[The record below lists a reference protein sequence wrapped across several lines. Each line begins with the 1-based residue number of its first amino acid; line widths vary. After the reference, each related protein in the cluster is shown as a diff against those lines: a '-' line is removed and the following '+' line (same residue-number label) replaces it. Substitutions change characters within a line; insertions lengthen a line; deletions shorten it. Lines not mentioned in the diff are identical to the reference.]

1 MLINGGLGE
10 LRAGT
15 DRYYRY
21 DDDREYGVEKR
32 FTCVVDGEE
41 VAFSG
46 WGKTVIIPK
55 SEALAITG
63 LLAGRAKEAH
73 DFISSY
79 KGTSC
84 GLPLT
89 EIVGA
94 PNENKPKDNEN
105 KPKDWE
111 RIAER
116 LKKGQMKIEFAARI
130 TGESVETLER
140 WLKD

>member
-46 WGKTVIIPK
+46 WGKTVILPK

-84 GLPLT
+84 GLSLT

-94 PNENKPKDNEN
+94 PNENKPKDW
-105 KPKDWE
+105 D

-116 LKKGQMKIEFAARI
+116 LKQGQMKIEFAARI

-140 WLKD
+140 WLKE

>member
-21 DDDREYGVEKR
+21 DDDREYSGEKR

-46 WGKTVIIPK
+46 WGKTVILPK

-79 KGTSC
+79 KGSSC

-94 PNENKPKDNEN
+94 PNENKPKD
-105 KPKDWE
+105 WE

-116 LKKGQMKIEFAARI
+116 LKQGQMKIEFAARI

-140 WLKD
+140 WLKE

>member
-46 WGKTVIIPK
+46 WGKTVILPK

-84 GLPLT
+84 GLPLA
-89 EIVGA
+89 EIVGAPIVGA
-94 PNENKPKDNEN
+94 PNENKPKDW
-105 KPKDWE
+105 D

-116 LKKGQMKIEFAARI
+116 LKQGQMKIEFAARI

-140 WLKD
+140 WLKE

>member
-46 WGKTVIIPK
+46 WGKTVILPK

-84 GLPLT
+84 GLPLA

-94 PNENKPKDNEN
+94 ANEN

-116 LKKGQMKIEFAARI
+116 LKQGQMKIEFAARI

-140 WLKD
+140 WLKE

>member
-46 WGKTVIIPK
+46 WGKTVILPK

-79 KGTSC
+79 KGSSC

-89 EIVGA
+89 EIVDA
-94 PNENKPKDNEN
+94 PNEN

-116 LKKGQMKIEFAARI
+116 LKQGQMKIEFAARI
-130 TGESVETLER
+130 TGEAVETLER
-140 WLKD
+140 WLKE

>member
-46 WGKTVIIPK
+46 WGKTVILPK

-73 DFISSY
+73 DFIRSY
-79 KGTSC
+79 KGSNC
-84 GLPLT
+84 GLPLA

-94 PNENKPKDNEN
+94 PNEN

-116 LKKGQMKIEFAARI
+116 LKQGQMKIEFAARI
-130 TGESVETLER
+130 TGEAVETLER
-140 WLKD
+140 WLKE

>member
-32 FTCVVDGEE
+32 FTCVVDGED

-46 WGKTVIIPK
+46 WGKTVILPK

-79 KGTSC
+79 KGSSC
-84 GLPLT
+84 GLPLA

-94 PNENKPKDNEN
+94 PNDN
-105 KPKDWE
+105 KPKDWD
-111 RIAER
+111 RISER
-116 LKKGQMKIEFAARI
+116 LKQGQMKIEFAARI

-140 WLKD
+140 WLKE

>member
-32 FTCVVDGEE
+32 FTCVVDGKE

-46 WGKTVIIPK
+46 WGKTVILPK

-79 KGTSC
+79 KGSSC
-84 GLPLT
+84 GLPLA

-94 PNENKPKDNEN
+94 PNEN

-116 LKKGQMKIEFAARI
+116 LKQGQMKIEFAARI

-140 WLKD
+140 WLKE

>member
-15 DRYYRY
+15 DRHYRY

-46 WGKTVIIPK
+46 WGKTVILPK

-79 KGTSC
+79 RGSSC

-94 PNENKPKDNEN
+94 PSEN

-140 WLKD
+140 WLNE

>member
-10 LRAGT
+10 IRAGT

-46 WGKTVIIPK
+46 WGKTVILPK

-79 KGTSC
+79 KGSSC
-84 GLPLT
+84 GLPLA

-94 PNENKPKDNEN
+94 PNEN

-116 LKKGQMKIEFAARI
+116 LKQGQMKIEFAARI

-140 WLKD
+140 WLKE

>member
-46 WGKTVIIPK
+46 WGKTVILPK

-73 DFISSY
+73 DFIGSY
-79 KGTSC
+79 KGSSC

-94 PNENKPKDNEN
+94 PNENKPKD
-105 KPKDWE
+105 WE

-116 LKKGQMKIEFAARI
+116 LKQGQMKIEFAARI

-140 WLKD
+140 WLKE

>member
-32 FTCVVDGEE
+32 FSCVVDGEE

-46 WGKTVIIPK
+46 WGKTVILPK

-79 KGTSC
+79 KGSSC
-84 GLPLT
+84 GLPLA

-94 PNENKPKDNEN
+94 PNENKPKDL
-105 KPKDWE
+105 E

-116 LKKGQMKIEFAARI
+116 LKQGQMKIEFAARI

-140 WLKD
+140 WLKE

>member
-41 VAFSG
+41 VAFGG
-46 WGKTVIIPK
+46 WGKTVILPK

-84 GLPLT
+84 GLPLG
-89 EIVGA
+89 EIVGV
-94 PNENKPKDNEN
+94 PNEN

-116 LKKGQMKIEFAARI
+116 LKQGQMKIEFAARI

-140 WLKD
+140 WLKE

>member
-46 WGKTVIIPK
+46 WGKTVILPK

-79 KGTSC
+79 KGSSC

-94 PNENKPKDNEN
+94 PNENKPKD
-105 KPKDWE
+105 WE

-116 LKKGQMKIEFAARI
+116 LRQGQMKIEFAARI

-140 WLKD
+140 WLNE

>member
-10 LRAGT
+10 LREGT

-46 WGKTVIIPK
+46 WGKTVILPK

-63 LLAGRAKEAH
+63 LLAGRAREAH

-79 KGTSC
+79 RGSSC

-94 PNENKPKDNEN
+94 PNENKPKD
-105 KPKDWE
+105 WE
-111 RIAER
+111 RIEER

-140 WLKD
+140 WLKE

>member
-46 WGKTVIIPK
+46 WGKTVILPK

-79 KGTSC
+79 KGSSC
-84 GLPLT
+84 GLPLA

-94 PNENKPKDNEN
+94 PNEN

-116 LKKGQMKIEFAARI
+116 LKQGQMKIEFAARI

-140 WLKD
+140 WLKE

>member
-10 LRAGT
+10 LREGT

-46 WGKTVIIPK
+46 WGKTVILPK
-55 SEALAITG
+55 SEALSITG
-63 LLAGRAKEAH
+63 LLAGRAREAH

-79 KGTSC
+79 RGSSC

-94 PNENKPKDNEN
+94 PNENKPKD
-105 KPKDWE
+105 WE
-111 RIAER
+111 RIEER

-140 WLKD
+140 WLME

>member
-10 LRAGT
+10 LREGT

-46 WGKTVIIPK
+46 WGKTVILPK

-63 LLAGRAKEAH
+63 LLAGRAREAH

-79 KGTSC
+79 RGSSC

-94 PNENKPKDNEN
+94 PNENKPKD
-105 KPKDWE
+105 WE
-111 RIAER
+111 RIEER

-140 WLKD
+140 WLME

>member
-10 LRAGT
+10 LREGT

-46 WGKTVIIPK
+46 WGKTVILPK

-79 KGTSC
+79 RGSSC
-84 GLPLT
+84 GLPLAK
-89 EIVGA
+89 IVGA
-94 PNENKPKDNEN
+94 PNEN

-140 WLKD
+140 WLKE

>member
-10 LRAGT
+10 LREGT

-46 WGKTVIIPK
+46 WGKTVILPK

-63 LLAGRAKEAH
+63 LLAGRAREAH

-79 KGTSC
+79 RGSSC
-84 GLPLT
+84 GLPLA

-94 PNENKPKDNEN
+94 PNEN

-116 LKKGQMKIEFAARI
+116 LKHGQMKIEFAARI

-140 WLKD
+140 WLNE

>member
-1 MLINGGLGE
+1 MLINGGFGE

-32 FTCVVDGEE
+32 FSCVVDEEE

-46 WGKTVIIPK
+46 WGKTVILPK

-79 KGTSC
+79 KGSSC

-94 PNENKPKDNEN
+94 PNENKPKD
-105 KPKDWE
+105 WE

-116 LKKGQMKIEFAARI
+116 LKQGQMKIEFAARI

-140 WLKD
+140 WLKE

>member
-15 DRYYRY
+15 DRHYRY
-21 DDDREYGVEKR
+21 DDDREYGFEKR

-46 WGKTVIIPK
+46 WGKTVILPK

-79 KGTSC
+79 RGSSC
-84 GLPLT
+84 GLPLA
-89 EIVGA
+89 EIVGE
-94 PNENKPKDNEN
+94 PNEN

-140 WLKD
+140 WLNE

>member
-46 WGKTVIIPK
+46 WGKTVILPK

-73 DFISSY
+73 DFISAY
-79 KGTSC
+79 KGASC
-84 GLPLT
+84 GLPLA

-94 PNENKPKDNEN
+94 PNEN

-116 LKKGQMKIEFAARI
+116 LKQGQMKIEFAARI

-140 WLKD
+140 WLEE

>member
-15 DRYYRY
+15 DRHYRY

-46 WGKTVIIPK
+46 WGKTVILPK

-79 KGTSC
+79 RGTSC

-94 PNENKPKDNEN
+94 PSEN

-140 WLKD
+140 WLKE

>member
-46 WGKTVIIPK
+46 WGKTVILPK

-79 KGTSC
+79 NGTSC
-84 GLPLT
+84 GLRLGD
-89 EIVGA
+89 IVGS
-94 PNENKPKDNEN
+94 PNEN

-140 WLKD
+140 WLKE

>member
-32 FTCVVDGEE
+32 FTCVADGEE

-46 WGKTVIIPK
+46 WGKTVILPK

-79 KGTSC
+79 KGSSC
-84 GLPLT
+84 GLPLA

-94 PNENKPKDNEN
+94 PNEN

-116 LKKGQMKIEFAARI
+116 LKQGQMKIEFAARI

-140 WLKD
+140 WLKE

>member
-46 WGKTVIIPK
+46 WGKTVILPK

-79 KGTSC
+79 KGTSR
-84 GLPLT
+84 GLPLA

-94 PNENKPKDNEN
+94 PNEN

-116 LKKGQMKIEFAARI
+116 LKQGQMKIEFAARI

-140 WLKD
+140 WLKE

>member
-15 DRYYRY
+15 DRHYRY

-46 WGKTVIIPK
+46 WGKTVILPK

-79 KGTSC
+79 KGSSC
-84 GLPLT
+84 GLPLA

-94 PNENKPKDNEN
+94 PNEN

-140 WLKD
+140 WLKE

>member
-46 WGKTVIIPK
+46 WGKTVILPK

-73 DFISSY
+73 DFIGSY
-79 KGTSC
+79 KGSSC
-84 GLPLT
+84 GLPLV

-94 PNENKPKDNEN
+94 PNENKPKDW
-105 KPKDWE
+105 D

-116 LKKGQMKIEFAARI
+116 LKQGQMKIEFAARI

-140 WLKD
+140 WLNE

>member
-10 LRAGT
+10 LREGT

-46 WGKTVIIPK
+46 WGKTVILPK

-79 KGTSC
+79 RGTSC
-84 GLPLT
+84 GLPLA

-94 PNENKPKDNEN
+94 PNENKPKD
-105 KPKDWE
+105 WE
-111 RIAER
+111 RIADR

-130 TGESVETLER
+130 TGESVETLEI
-140 WLKD
+140 WLNE

>member
-46 WGKTVIIPK
+46 WGKTVILPK

-73 DFISSY
+73 GFISSY
-79 KGTSC
+79 KGASC
-84 GLPLT
+84 GLPLA

-94 PNENKPKDNEN
+94 PNEN

-116 LKKGQMKIEFAARI
+116 LKKNQMKIEFAARI

-140 WLKD
+140 WLNE

>member
-46 WGKTVIIPK
+46 WGKTVILPK

-79 KGTSC
+79 KGSSC

-94 PNENKPKDNEN
+94 PSEN

-116 LKKGQMKIEFAARI
+116 LKQGQMKIEFAARI

-140 WLKD
+140 WLKE

>member
-46 WGKTVIIPK
+46 WGKTVILPK

-84 GLPLT
+84 GLPLG

-94 PNENKPKDNEN
+94 PSEN

-116 LKKGQMKIEFAARI
+116 LKQGQMKIEFAARI

-140 WLKD
+140 WLKE

>member
-10 LRAGT
+10 LREGT

-46 WGKTVIIPK
+46 WGKTVILPK

-79 KGTSC
+79 RGSSC
-84 GLPLT
+84 GLQLA

-94 PNENKPKDNEN
+94 PNENKPNEN

-116 LKKGQMKIEFAARI
+116 LKQGQMKIEFAARI
-130 TGESVETLER
+130 TGEKVETLER
-140 WLKD
+140 WLKE

>member
-10 LRAGT
+10 LREGT

-46 WGKTVIIPK
+46 WGKTVILPK

-63 LLAGRAKEAH
+63 LLAGRAREAH

-94 PNENKPKDNEN
+94 PNENKPKD
-105 KPKDWE
+105 WE
-111 RIAER
+111 RIADR
-116 LKKGQMKIEFAARI
+116 LKKGQLKIEFASRI

-140 WLKD
+140 WLKE

>member
-32 FTCVVDGEE
+32 FTCIVNGEE

-46 WGKTVIIPK
+46 WGKTVILPK

-79 KGTSC
+79 KGSSC
-84 GLPLT
+84 GLPLA

-94 PNENKPKDNEN
+94 PNEN

-116 LKKGQMKIEFAARI
+116 LKKNQMKIEFAARI

-140 WLKD
+140 WLNE

>member
-46 WGKTVIIPK
+46 WGKTVILPK

-73 DFISSY
+73 EFISSY
-79 KGTSC
+79 RGSSC
-84 GLPLT
+84 GLPLS

-94 PNENKPKDNEN
+94 ENEN
-105 KPKDWE
+105 KPKDWD

-130 TGESVETLER
+130 TGESVGTLER
-140 WLKD
+140 WLEE

>member
-46 WGKTVIIPK
+46 WGKTVILPK

-73 DFISSY
+73 DFIISY
-79 KGTSC
+79 KGSSC
-84 GLPLT
+84 GLPLA

-94 PNENKPKDNEN
+94 PNENKPKDW
-105 KPKDWE
+105 D

-116 LKKGQMKIEFAARI
+116 LKQGQMKVEFAARI

-140 WLKD
+140 WLKE

>member
-10 LRAGT
+10 LREGT

-32 FTCVVDGEE
+32 FTCVVDGED

-46 WGKTVIIPK
+46 WGKTVILPK

-63 LLAGRAKEAH
+63 LLAGRAREAH

-79 KGTSC
+79 RGSSC

-94 PNENKPKDNEN
+94 PNEN

-140 WLKD
+140 WLME